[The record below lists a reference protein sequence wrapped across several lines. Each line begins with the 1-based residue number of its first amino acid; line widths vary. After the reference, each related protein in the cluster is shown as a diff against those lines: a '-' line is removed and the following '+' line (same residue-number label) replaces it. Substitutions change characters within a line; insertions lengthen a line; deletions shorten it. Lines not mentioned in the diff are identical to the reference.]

1 MQERLDILDFFSVS
15 TNLTLLL
22 SLFLSK
28 EQITLFKANHSRTVV
43 DIDSESSSGGEAD
56 KSASKMPN
64 LKISTKKLIEEK
76 QRGRLI
82 EVLQDYPVRSEL
94 DHKLIKGIFGPR
106 KRPLTYERQPP
117 PFEFNAGRESQKGDL
132 SNTSRQMM
140 FMKTPPLSD
149 FNAPEYFQQP
159 DESIN
164 AEPRKHPS
172 T

>member
-43 DIDSESSSGGEAD
+43 DIDSESSSGGEAE

-64 LKISTKKLIEEK
+64 LKISAKKLSEEK

-94 DHKLIKGIFGPR
+94 DRKLVKGIFGPR
-106 KRPLTYERQPP
+106 KRPFTYVPQMPSQL
-117 PFEFNAGRESQKGDL
+117 NAGRESRESDL
-132 SNTSRQMM
+132 SNSSRLRMLI
-140 FMKTPPLSD
+140 KTPPLSD
-149 FNAPEYFQQP
+149 FNAPEYDQQP
-159 DESIN
+159 DEIIN
-164 AEPRKHPS
+164 TKPRKLPS

>member
-1 MQERLDILDFFSVS
+1 MQERLEILDFFSVS
-15 TNLTLLL
+15 INLTLLL

-43 DIDSESSSGGEAD
+43 DIDSVSSSGGEGEE
-56 KSASKMPN
+56 SARKMPN
-64 LKISTKKLIEEK
+64 LKIAAKKLSKEK
-76 QRGRLI
+76 KRGLT
-82 EVLQDYPVRSEL
+82 EVLQSYPVRSEL

-106 KRPLTYERQPP
+106 KRPFIYEPQTPSQL
-117 PFEFNAGRESQKGDL
+117 NAGRESQEGDL
-132 SNTSRQMM
+132 SSTSRLRM
-140 FMKTPPLSD
+140 FIKTPPLSD
-149 FNAPEYFQQP
+149 FNAPEYHQQP